1 MGALHRRRDGLVLRR
16 RCDSR
21 HRFESAAVW
30 NAADVAGTLPRV
42 DGFAVRHRSCLIV
55 TELFFGSATFLRL
68 HVMVRCLLLAMRQLM
83 PLV

>member
-21 HRFESAAVW
+21 HRFESLAVW

-55 TELFFGSATFLRL
+55 TELFFGSATLPARL
-68 HVMVRCLLLAMRQLM
+68 HVMVRRLLLAMQLM

>member
-1 MGALHRRRDGLVLRR
+1 M
-16 RCDSR
+16 
-21 HRFESAAVW
+21 W
-30 NAADVAGTLPRV
+30 NGADVAGVLLRV
-42 DGFAVRHRSCLIV
+42 AGFAVRHRSCLIV